1 MSKKIDL
8 LIAVRGGSKRVP
20 KKNIKPFCNS
30 SLLEIKVKQALSIN
44 GIQNVFVS
52 SDDNEML
59 EIAGDLG
66 ATPLKR
72 NPLFAT
78 DSVPMGDVY
87 VHLASSLESDN
98 IMWTPVTSPLVKD
111 ETVQKCVE
119 IYHNLEGFD
128 SLVTTTAVNEYLW
141 LGNNAIN
148 YDPKNHP
155 RSQDLPD
162 VYCLNFAINILPRHL
177 MIKNKNILGDNFYS
191 YMLDDVESIDV
202 DTEFDFMI
210 AEMLYKKMRMK

>member
-1 MSKKIDL
+1 MNKKIDI

-20 KKNIKPFCNS
+20 KKNIRPFCNS
-30 SLLEIKVKQALSIN
+30 SLLEIKVKQATSLKD
-44 GIQNVFVS
+44 IQNVFVS
-52 SDDNEML
+52 SDSDDML
-59 EIAGDLG
+59 EMAGDLG
-66 ATPLKR
+66 AIPLKR
-72 NPLFAT
+72 SPLFAT

-87 VHLASSLESDN
+87 VHLASMLNSEN

-111 ETVQKCVE
+111 ETVQECIK
-119 IYHNLEGFD
+119 IYNDLQNHD
-128 SLVTTTAVNEYLW
+128 SLVTTTSVNEYLW
-141 LGNNAIN
+141 LGNKAIN

-162 VYCLNFAINILPRHL
+162 VYCLNFAVNILPRKL

-202 DTEFDFMI
+202 DTEFDFML